1 MGYGTAGTANWPTPA
16 HAAAVI
22 LGYGTARRGL
32 RNRRNRQLAHAAAAI
47 LGYGTAGTANW
58 PTPPP
63 PFWATEPPGTP
74 NWPTPAHAAAV
85 P

>member
-1 MGYGTAGTANWPTPA
+1 MGY
-16 HAAAVI
+16 AAVI
-22 LGYGTARRGL
+22 LGYGTAR
-32 RNRRNRQLAHAAAAI
+32 NPQLAHAAAAAAVI
-47 LGYGTAGTANW
+47 LGYW